1 MALRFTKSRKQQMT
15 QYTDIPPEL
24 MGKSDPDDLWIKAQ
38 LIRIDPSIEHYDTEH
53 SVARATRLLV
63 LELRDKLAT
72 PQAETGGP
80 AFPAFEVRTHD
91 TGDPVAILKGIDEY
105 GPVVDW
111 YKHWVTVPIGTNFY
125 AAAQQQRVSLTDG
138 ELDVCR
144 QWFNSI
150 QDTNGGYLTG
160 HDYVLAEKLCLHLG
174 LRVPDSVKQA
184 TPPAAQPA
192 VQHLPADDTEGGA
205 A

>member
-1 MALRFTKSRKQQMT
+1 MALRFTKSRKQHMK

-91 TGDPVAILKGIDEY
+91 TGDLVANASQGI
-105 GPVVDW
+105 
-111 YKHWVTVPIGTNFY
+111 TVRDYF
-125 AAAQQQRVSLTDG
+125 AAKAMQAVIARGD
-138 ELDVCR
+138 
-144 QWFNSI
+144 
-150 QDTNGGYLTG
+150 DTNRPGM
-160 HDYVLAEKLCLHLG
+160 AEWSYAMADAMLKA
-174 LRVPDSVKQA
+174 R
-184 TPPAAQPA
+184 AA
-192 VQHLPADDTEGGA
+192 
-205 A
+205 